1 MSLVD
6 ALRDPSR
13 PVFLFGARRRRERR
27 ETRLQTRACEMCP
40 ERSSARMIQYSGTP
54 SSETRRLTRKRSTD
68 RVGARFSRRSPG
80 VTPAL
85 DGSSEDASRDA
96 AEGFVAKTRGLA
108 CDGYIVYDIQ
118 EEAGRTA
125 EPRPFP
131 FRKLGDPGTFA
142 KLLKRASGGT
152 ESVVYK
158 CVAEEKSEDAFR
170 AWLKEATKATRSY
183 NLVGGASSS
192 QSYAGPTIKRA
203 AELLRGT
210 KRGCA
215 FGGVTIAERHAKK
228 GNEHETL
235 CAKTEAGAE
244 WFISQAIFDAD
255 MTIKLLNDYG
265 RECKKR
271 GIAPK
276 RVVLTFAPCGRE
288 KTMKFIKW
296 LGCSVPADVERDILG
311 ADNPAQKSVE
321 LLVAMCEK
329 IILETKDSGVPLG
342 VSVESVSIFKNEQAA
357 ARDLFRLCQ
366 AVMLDASGHKWSM
379 RYQLDK
385 KPKNKSLDVVKSI
398 AGVAALVA
406 AASRALRGAG
416 R

>member
-1 MSLVD
+1 M
-6 ALRDPSR
+6 
-13 PVFLFGARRRRERR
+13 
-27 ETRLQTRACEMCP
+27 
-40 ERSSARMIQYSGTP
+40 
-54 SSETRRLTRKRSTD
+54 
-68 RVGARFSRRSPG
+68 
-80 VTPAL
+80 TPAL
-85 DGSSEDASRDA
+85 DGSSEDASREA
-96 AEGFVAKTRGLA
+96 AEAFVRKTRGLA

-118 EEAGRTA
+118 EEAGRTP

-131 FRKLGDPGTFA
+131 FRKLGDPGAFA
-142 KLLKRASGGT
+142 NLLKRASGGT

-170 AWLKEATKATRSY
+170 AWLKEATKATRAY

-203 AELLRGT
+203 AELLRGMR
-210 KRGCA
+210 KGCA

-296 LGCSVPADVERDILG
+296 LGCSVPADVEREILS

-366 AVMLDASGHKWSM
+366 AVMLDATDHEWSM
-379 RYQLDK
+379 RYEINKNRPITALTPVK
-385 KPKNKSLDVVKSI
+385 KVTDALKSI
-398 AGVAALVA
+398 AAAKVAADLVGA
-406 AASRALRGAG
+406 LSRAISNGQ
-416 R
+416 

>member
-1 MSLVD
+1 
-6 ALRDPSR
+6 
-13 PVFLFGARRRRERR
+13 
-27 ETRLQTRACEMCP
+27 
-40 ERSSARMIQYSGTP
+40 MIQYSGTP

-68 RVGARFSRRSPG
+68 RVGVRFSRRSPG

-96 AEGFVAKTRGLA
+96 AEGFGRWTRGLA

-131 FRKLGDPGTFA
+131 FQNWEIPGRSQVAET
-142 KLLKRASGGT
+142 RERGT

-210 KRGCA
+210 RRGCA

-255 MTIKLLNDYG
+255 MTIKFLNDYG
-265 RECKKR
+265 RECEKR

-276 RVVLTFAPCGRE
+276 RVVLTFAAQSR
-288 KTMKFIKW
+288 KTMN
-296 LGCSVPADVERDILG
+296 S
-311 ADNPAQKSVE
+311 
-321 LLVAMCEK
+321 
-329 IILETKDSGVPLG
+329 
-342 VSVESVSIFKNEQAA
+342 
-357 ARDLFRLCQ
+357 
-366 AVMLDASGHKWSM
+366 
-379 RYQLDK
+379 
-385 KPKNKSLDVVKSI
+385 
-398 AGVAALVA
+398 
-406 AASRALRGAG
+406 
-416 R
+416 

>member
-1 MSLVD
+1 
-6 ALRDPSR
+6 
-13 PVFLFGARRRRERR
+13 
-27 ETRLQTRACEMCP
+27 
-40 ERSSARMIQYSGTP
+40 MIQYSGTP

-68 RVGARFSRRSPG
+68 RVGVRFSRRSPG

-210 KRGCA
+210 RRGCT

-321 LLVAMCEK
+321 LLVAMCER

-366 AVMLDASGHKWSM
+366 AVMLDASGYKWSM
-379 RYQLDK
+379 RYQLDE
-385 KPKNKSLDVVKSI
+385 KPKNKALDVVKSI

-416 R
+416 Q